1 MRAWA
6 QWLGR
11 VQGTFRRYKTDEAGD
26 WLWWLD
32 MGAAQRGEWWC
43 WLPGGEAGRGGCTGR
58 VMLSS
63 GWIWGAR
70 GTWTMQTD
78 RLSVNHAGVSL
89 TKFPFFGFCN
99 WYKKIL
105 FYSMEASFEMTFIWW
120 NFYLSYFYY
129 CHLRSGN
136 CLERFEEVS
145 FCCWNVWTPSLLIT
159 FCKMQKTQVDLK
171 IKKKKDKQTQLSMQ
185 TLFAHLGR

>member
-1 MRAWA
+1 MVVGYGGRAAGWMVV
-6 QWLGR
+6 LTPRRGSREGR
-11 VQGTFRRYKTDEAGD
+11 LHWESDVEFRLNLRGPWDLDNANRPSVCKPCWCQPNEISFLWFLQLVQ
-26 WLWWLD
+26 
-32 MGAAQRGEWWC
+32 
-43 WLPGGEAGRGGCTGR
+43 
-58 VMLSS
+58 
-63 GWIWGAR
+63 
-70 GTWTMQTD
+70 
-78 RLSVNHAGVSL
+78 
-89 TKFPFFGFCN
+89 
-99 WYKKIL
+99 KKL